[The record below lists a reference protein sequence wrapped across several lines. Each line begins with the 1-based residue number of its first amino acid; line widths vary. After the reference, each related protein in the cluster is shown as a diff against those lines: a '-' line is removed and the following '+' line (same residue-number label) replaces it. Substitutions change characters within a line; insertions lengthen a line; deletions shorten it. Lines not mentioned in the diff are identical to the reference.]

1 MSDNGNKADN
11 GGTDLDALLGKVRG
25 AASPLRAVLRE
36 IHTKYKDF
44 NEGAVANYIPEL
56 ARANPKWFGIAIV
69 TVDGTTIEIGDSKEL
84 FTIQSLS
91 KPFVWGLA
99 LEDNGRDHVETKIGV
114 EPTGD
119 AFNSIVLDEATNR
132 PFNPMVNAGA
142 IAAADL
148 VKGKDISERVNRMIE
163 MFRRYMGRTPVI
175 DTAVYTS
182 ERTTGHR
189 NRAIAHM
196 MLNFGMVTERV
207 PDSLDF
213 YFQQCSVL
221 IHCADLA
228 LMGATLAND
237 GVNPVTGERALDA
250 KYVRDLL
257 SVMYTCGMYDFSG
270 EWSYR
275 VGLPAKSGVG
285 GGIVAVVPGR
295 MGIATFSPLLDAR
308 GNSAR
313 GIKACQELA
322 DRFGLHVFESA
333 AQRKEVMV

>member
-1 MSDNGNKADN
+1 MAHNGS
-11 GGTDLDALLGKVRG
+11 TDVDALLGKVRG
-25 AASPLRAVLRE
+25 AASPLRATLRE
-36 IHTKYKDF
+36 IHARYKDLDA
-44 NEGAVANYIPEL
+44 GAVANYIPEL
-56 ARANPKWFGIAIV
+56 TRANPKWFGIAIV
-69 TVDGTTIEIGDSKEL
+69 TVDGRTVEVGDSKEL

-91 KPFVWGLA
+91 KPFIWGLA
-99 LEDNGRDHVETKIGV
+99 LEDNGREHVETKIGV

-148 VKGKDISERVNRMIE
+148 VKGKDISERVNRMLE
-163 MFRRYMGRTPVI
+163 MFRKYIGRTPQI

-196 MLNFGMVTERV
+196 MLNFGMVTDRV
-207 PDSLDF
+207 SDSLDF

-228 LMGATLAND
+228 MMGATLANG
-237 GVNPVTGERALDA
+237 GVNPVSGERALDA

-257 SVMYTCGMYDFSG
+257 SVMYTCGMYDYSG

-295 MGIATFSPLLDAR
+295 LGIATFSPLLDAR
-308 GNSAR
+308 GNSVR
-313 GIKACQELA
+313 GIKACEELVE
-322 DRFGLHVFESA
+322 RFGLHVFESA
-333 AQRKEVMV
+333 GQRKEVTV

>member
-1 MSDNGNKADN
+1 MGNDGN
-11 GGTDLDALLGKVRG
+11 SDLDALIGKVRG
-25 AASPLRAVLRE
+25 AASPLRATLRE
-36 IHTKYKDF
+36 IHTKYKDLD
-44 NEGAVANYIPEL
+44 EGTVANYIPEL
-56 ARANPKWFGIAIV
+56 ARANPKWFGMAVV
-69 TVDGTTIEIGDSKEL
+69 TVDGKAVEVGDSKEF

-91 KPFVWGLA
+91 KPFVFGLA
-99 LEDNGRDHVETKIGV
+99 LEDNGREYVETKIGV

-148 VKGKDISERVNRMIE
+148 IKGKDISERVNRMLE
-163 MFRRYMGRTPVI
+163 MFRKYTGRTPRI

-196 MLNFGMVTERV
+196 MLNFGMLSDRV
-207 PDSLDF
+207 SDTLDF

-228 LMGATLAND
+228 LMGATLANG
-237 GVNPVTGERALDA
+237 GVNPMTGERALDA
-250 KYVRDLL
+250 RYVRDLL
-257 SVMYTCGMYDFSG
+257 SVMHTCGMYDFSG

-308 GNSAR
+308 GNSVR
-313 GIKACQELA
+313 GIKACQELV

-333 AQRKEVMV
+333 DQRKEVSV